1 MHVHVHAA
9 SGEAKFW
16 LEPEIKLERNYGL
29 STRQIATAH
38 LLIQEHQSE
47 IRDSWK
53 KHFGG

>member
-16 LEPEIKLERNYGL
+16 LEPEIKLERNYEL